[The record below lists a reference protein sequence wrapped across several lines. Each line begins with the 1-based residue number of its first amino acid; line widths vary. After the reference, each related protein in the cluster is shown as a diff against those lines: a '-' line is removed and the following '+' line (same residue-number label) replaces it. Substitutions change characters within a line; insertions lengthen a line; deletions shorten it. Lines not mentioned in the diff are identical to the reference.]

1 MGRVGCDMSKEKP
14 NKYIVVTVYDEYET
28 GIVFCSTLKLARAD
42 YKRQIEAGYNAYLAK
57 VMK

>member
-1 MGRVGCDMSKEKP
+1 MSKEKP
-14 NKYIVVTVYDEYET
+14 NKYIVVTVYDHIDEYET